1 VSEIIYTVGQIAARY
16 GVPAWKVRR
25 VFERGLVPPATRVGA
40 YRVVPA
46 SELPVI
52 EEALRQAGY
61 LPGEA
66 AHAS

>member
-25 VFERGLVPPATRVGA
+25 LFERGLVPQATRVGA

-52 EEALRQAGY
+52 EEALRRAGY
-61 LPGEA
+61 LPREV

>member
-16 GVPAWKVRR
+16 AVPAWKVRR
-25 VFERGLVPPATRVGA
+25 LFERGLVPQATRVGA

-52 EEALRQAGY
+52 EEALRLAGY
-61 LPGEA
+61 MPREA
-66 AHAS
+66 VHA